1 MITPVFPFTPDIS
14 LTSDIS
20 LSLTS
25 DMNRICA
32 GLAQGTH
39 PTAAHR
45 SEAMAAATQHLL
57 SHDLITRVHG
67 DLFPMAPAYA
77 TPDSNP

>member
-1 MITPVFPFTPDIS
+1 MG
-14 LTSDIS
+14 LTCPTK
-20 LSLTS
+20 L
-25 DMNRICA
+25 ICPTTTLV
-32 GLAQGTH
+32 GLAQATH